1 MAISNTLLTTS
12 TANVYV
18 SSGNTVVSTMYFCN
32 TDTGARNFDLYLI
45 PSGSAS
51 ANATV
56 QIYKNVQVASSD
68 TYVMDM
74 EKLVLGNGDMLR
86 ANASANTAIT
96 CTVSFVGI

>member
-1 MAISNTLLTTS
+1 
-12 TANVYV
+12 
-18 SSGNTVVSTMYFCN
+18 MYFCN

-45 PSGSAS
+45 PSGTADAS
-51 ANATV
+51 TTV

-86 ANASANTAIT
+86 ANASANTAIA
-96 CTVSFVGI
+96 CTVSYVGI

>member
-1 MAISNTLLTTS
+1 MAISNTSLTTS
-12 TANVYV
+12 INNVYV

-45 PSGSAS
+45 PSGNAS

>member
-1 MAISNTLLTTS
+1 MAISNTSLTTS
-12 TANVYV
+12 IANVYV

-45 PSGSAS
+45 PSGIDS